1 MELPKS
7 GDFFWKDT
15 RPNKYKP
22 KNFICAELFE
32 NIGGQSNAISFLE
45 NEQGGR
51 RRAKIDV
58 EKDDKG
64 IKYVVAGW
72 GGKTPPVYKF
82 QVPENGQIKAGD
94 ELPQTRK
101 GPRSLVFKETPVN
114 LNLRLLLLD
123 N

>member
-1 MELPKS
+1 MALPKS

-22 KNFICAELFE
+22 KNNICAELFV
-32 NIGGQSNAISFLE
+32 NIGGQSYARSFLE
-45 NEQGGR
+45 NEQGEVRLGS
-51 RRAKIDV
+51 IDF

-64 IKYVVAGW
+64 RKYIIAGW

-101 GPRSLVFKETPVN
+101 GPRSLVFKETPDN
-114 LNLRLLLLD
+114 LNDRLLLLD